1 MSLIPKFEIEVNENN
16 CTGCQICQLKCS
28 YLQDKSF
35 NSSKAFIN
43 ISIEKLSPKI
53 EFLEGCT
60 HCGQCARHCS
70 YNALI
75 LKEVS

>member
-1 MSLIPKFEIEVNENN
+1 MSQNLKFEIEINEKR

-35 NSSKAFIN
+35 NLSKAFIN
-43 ISIEKLSPKI
+43 ISVNDLTPKI
-53 EFLEGCT
+53 QFLEGCT

-70 YNALI
+70 YGALT
-75 LKEVS
+75 LKEVL